1 MGLSVGYVFKN
12 VLQSCDDF
20 VRRMKTHSVHFVI
33 QSCKYF
39 DILWVSVL
47 SQTILAFRRHLG
59 LIDTLGLDLMRLPRL
74 SSVWMLREVQPFDQ
88 TTQTTLIWTFEPF
101 SYHTMLVGLVIERIS
116 LRREKSIH
124 PKLHQT
130 LFANPAMIILGV
142 KFMQGLYDLTGVF
155 LLITEISSCTHR
167 SHTTLLKK
175 YSGIS

>member
-1 MGLSVGYVFKN
+1 MYDGYVFKS
-12 VLQSCDDF
+12 VLQSCDDC

-47 SQTILAFRRHLG
+47 SQTISAFRRHLG
-59 LIDTLGLDLMRLPRL
+59 SIDTLGLDLMRLSRL

-88 TTQTTLIWTFEPF
+88 TTSTTLIWTFEPF
-101 SYHTMLVGLVIERIS
+101 NYHTMLVGFHYV
-116 LRREKSIH
+116 EKKVSI

-175 YSGIS
+175 YEGVFGIF